1 MVHARCTK
9 SAQMTTS
16 KSQSSLFDGLR
27 VIDAGHMLAGPF
39 AAALLGD
46 FGADVIKVERPLLGD
61 PVRQLLP
68 HKDGVPLWA
77 KVVSRNK
84 RSVTLD
90 LRTAKGQEVFR
101 RLTASADV
109 VIESFRP
116 GTMESWGLGWEELV
130 GLNPSLIMLRVSGF
144 GQTGPYRLRP
154 GFGRFAEAFSGLVNL
169 IGTPDGPPMH
179 AGLPLADY
187 VTGLM
192 GWAAIG
198 SALYKQAVSAE
209 KKGQCIDVALYESL
223 FRMMEFLVIEYDQ
236 LGVCRHRAGN
246 ENPYVAPVNTYRT
259 SDGEWL
265 TFTASTQS
273 IVDRLFRAIGADDLA
288 SDPRFRTNAD
298 RVANRVAL
306 DEWISQWAA
315 QHTLDEIEAIFDAH
329 ELPFAPIMDAAD
341 IIGNAHYRARDDIVA
356 VDDDELGTVRMQ
368 GPLPKFSQTPG
379 QVRWP
384 GPRLG
389 QHTDQVFSEIGL
401 TEAEIAVLRKEGVI

>member
-1 MVHARCTK
+1 M
-9 SAQMTTS
+9 SSPTS
-16 KSQSSLFDGLR
+16 PSGLFDGVK

-46 FGADVIKVERPLLGD
+46 FGADVIKLERPQLGD

-90 LRTAKGQEVFR
+90 LRTPKGQELFR

-109 VIESFRP
+109 VVESFRP
-116 GTMESWGLGWEELV
+116 GTMETWGLGWEDLV
-130 GLNPSLIMLRVSGF
+130 RLNPSLIMLRVSGF

-192 GWAAIG
+192 GWAAIA
-198 SALYKQAVSAE
+198 SALYKQAASGE
-209 KKGQCIDVALYESL
+209 KTGQCIDIALYESL
-223 FRMMEFLVIEYDQ
+223 FRMMEFLVIECDQ
-236 LGVCRHRAGN
+236 LGVSRQRQGN

-273 IVDRLFRAIGADDLA
+273 IVDRLFRAIGAEELA
-288 SDPRFRTNAD
+288 ADPRFGTNAD
-298 RVANRVAL
+298 RIANRHVL
-306 DEWISQWAA
+306 DARISQWAA
-315 QHTLDEIEAIFDAH
+315 QHSLDEIEEIFDSH
-329 ELPFAPIMDAAD
+329 EIPFAPIMDASD
-341 IIGNAHYRARDDIVA
+341 ILGNAHYQAREDIVA

-368 GPLPKFSQTPG
+368 APLPKFSQTPG
-379 QVRWP
+379 EVRWP

-389 QHTDQVFSEIGL
+389 QHTDQVLCEIGL
-401 TEAEIAVLRKEGVI
+401 SEEEIAILRKEGVI